1 MGANKNIQSV
11 EEKIAELSWQLEEA
25 NDTIEA
31 IRTGQVDALVLKEA
45 TGLQVYTLKSADH
58 TYRVIIE
65 KMKEGAVTLDSEG
78 LILYSNSAFAAMANL
93 SLSEVIGEP
102 FIGFVAAGSRE
113 YFLSLFEKGW
123 HSESKGEIFLSG
135 NTVQTVP
142 ILISLTTIEIDEG
155 TALGI
160 IVTNLT
166 ELKETEKQIK
176 LQNEELV
183 SARTLLE
190 QLNNELEQRIVER
203 TRELSVS
210 REHFKFLADNIPV
223 IVWTAKPSGE
233 VDYFNTKWYT
243 YTAMHAD
250 ESIEAAWQK
259 FVHPEDLPGGY
270 KAWKESLVTGQEFN
284 YEDRL
289 LRASDKEYRWHS
301 VCAFPFKNDKGE
313 IVKWLG
319 ISTDVED
326 QKLILASKDEFVS
339 MVSHELKTP
348 VTILKAFIQALF
360 FTLNKEENGQAWEF
374 AEKMDKQVDR
384 LNKLIAD
391 LLEATKANA
400 GVLLFEE
407 KNFDF
412 NELVKEVIDQLQVAM
427 DTHLIEMNLSD
438 TGEVH
443 GDRNRLGQVISNL
456 IINAIKY
463 SPNSDRV
470 IVKTSSENNHYSLCV
485 QDFGIGIPVEQQ
497 SGLFNRFF
505 RASQAKSFTF
515 PGLGLGLY
523 ISNEIVKRHAG
534 SLNFKSEKGRGSVFC
549 MNLPLKSPLENKEQ

>member
-1 MGANKNIQSV
+1 MGANQNIQSV
-11 EEKIAELSWQLEEA
+11 EEKISELSWQLEEA
-25 NDTIEA
+25 NNTIEA
-31 IRTGQVDALVLKEA
+31 IRNGQVDALVLKEEM
-45 TGLQVYTLKSADH
+45 GLQVYTLKSADH

-65 KMKEGAVTLDSEG
+65 KMKEGAVTLDNEG
-78 LILYSNSAFAAMANL
+78 LILYSNSAFAAMAGL
-93 SLSEVIGEP
+93 PLFEVIGEA
-102 FIGFVAAGSRE
+102 FIDFVSTGSRE
-113 YFLSLFEKGW
+113 YFLSLFEKSW

-135 NTVQTVP
+135 NNAERVP
-142 ILISLTTIEIDEG
+142 VLVSITPMEIYEQN
-155 TALGI
+155 ALGI
-160 IVTNLT
+160 IVTDLT
-166 ELKETEKQIK
+166 ELKETERQIK
-176 LQNEELV
+176 LKNEQLV

-190 QLNNELEQRIVER
+190 KLNNELEQRIMER
-203 TRELSVS
+203 TQELSVS

-223 IVWTAKPSGE
+223 IVWTAKPTGE
-233 VDYFNTKWYT
+233 VDYFNKKWYT
-243 YTAMHAD
+243 YTAMHAK
-250 ESIEAAWQK
+250 ESIEEGWQECI
-259 FVHPEDLPGGY
+259 HPDDLAGAY
-270 KAWKESLVTGQEFN
+270 SAWKDSVVAGHEYNDE
-284 YEDRL
+284 YRL
-289 LRASDKEYRWHS
+289 LRASDKEYRYHS
-301 VCAFPFKNDKGE
+301 VCALPFRNDKGE
-313 IVKWLG
+313 IVKWFG

-326 QKLILASKDEFVS
+326 QKVVLASKDEFVS

-360 FTLNKEENGQAWEF
+360 FTLNKAENEQAWEF

-427 DTHLIEMNLSD
+427 DTHVIELKLAD

-443 GDRNRLGQVISNL
+443 GDRNRVGQVISNL
-456 IINAIKY
+456 ITNAIKY

-470 IVKTSSENNHYSLCV
+470 IVNTRTENNQYSLCV

-523 ISNEIVKRHAG
+523 ISNEIVKRHSG
-534 SLNFKSEKGRGSVFC
+534 SLNFKSEKGKGSVFC
-549 MNLPLKSPLENKEQ
+549 MNLPLKPQLENKEQ